1 MCIKPNEAATILI
14 NKAFNSNDYDGY
26 SRLKLKP
33 LIKLDR
39 LTLKTT
45 PILICLYLYVSQSAL
60 AAALC
65 SSEPSDSAVYQC
77 TLHEKQLAEDAL
89 NQEYTAA
96 KKRIASSYRADKK
109 LADDYLSTL
118 TNTQRGWLKYRDG
131 QCKLEAFD
139 AEEGS
144 IAHEVATNICIVR
157 INKERLESL
166 RQIPY

>member
-1 MCIKPNEAATILI
+1 MRFSK
-14 NKAFNSNDYDGY
+14 
-26 SRLKLKP
+26 
-33 LIKLDR
+33 
-39 LTLKTT
+39 
-45 PILICLYLYVSQSAL
+45 LYVFTFLLVMNKSAF
-60 AAALC
+60 ATALC

-89 NQEYTAA
+89 NREYTAA
-96 KKRIASSYRADKK
+96 KKRIVSSYRADKK

-157 INKERLESL
+157 INKKRLELL

>member
-1 MCIKPNEAATILI
+1 MHASWEA
-14 NKAFNSNDYDGY
+14 
-26 SRLKLKP
+26 
-33 LIKLDR
+33 
-39 LTLKTT
+39 
-45 PILICLYLYVSQSAL
+45 VSWRRVESGI
-60 AAALC
+60 
-65 SSEPSDSAVYQC
+65 
-77 TLHEKQLAEDAL
+77 HRG
-89 NQEYTAA
+89 

-157 INKERLESL
+157 INKERLELL